1 MRSRF
6 FAVPLLLLALL
17 GVSRGAD
24 TAAAVLARMD
34 KQAAGFRKLTAQFKK
49 VAYTAVMNET
59 SEDEVGA
66 IWLMRSGKEI
76 QMRGEVTGQDAHS
89 YGFRD
94 RRGENYYPKINTVQI
109 YDLGKE
115 RALIDQFLLLGVG
128 SSGKEI
134 EKNYRV
140 KVTGS
145 GVVNEAKTTILELTP
160 VDKRVLESILK
171 VELWIPEDAGYPVQ
185 QKFWQPGGNYY
196 LFTYSGVRINPPLP
210 DSDFRLKL
218 PANVKK
224 EYPQK

>member
-6 FAVPLLLLALL
+6 FAVVLFFLACS
-17 GVSRGAD
+17 GVSLGAD
-24 TAAAVLARMD
+24 TAAAVLARID
-34 KQAAGFRKLTAQFKK
+34 KQAAGFRKLTAKFKK
-49 VAYTAVMNET
+49 VAYTAVLNET
-59 SEDEVGA
+59 SDEEEGA
-66 IWLMRSGKEI
+66 IWLMRSDKEI

-94 RRGENYYPKINTVQI
+94 RRGENYYPKMNTVQI

-115 RALIDQFLLLGVG
+115 RGLIDQFLLLGFG

-140 KVTGS
+140 KVTGN
-145 GVVNEAKTTILELTP
+145 GVVGGAKTTILELTP
-160 VDKRVLESILK
+160 VDKRVLESIVK
-171 VELWIPEDAGYPVQ
+171 VELWIPEEAGYPVQ

-196 LFTYSGVRINPPLP
+196 QFTYSCVRINPPLP